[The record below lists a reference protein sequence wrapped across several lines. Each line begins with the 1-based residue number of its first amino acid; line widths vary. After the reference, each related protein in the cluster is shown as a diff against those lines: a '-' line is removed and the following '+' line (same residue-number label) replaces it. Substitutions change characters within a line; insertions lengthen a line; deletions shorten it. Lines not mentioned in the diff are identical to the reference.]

1 MAKSRSVTKSEA
13 KAAEAVVATKSSN
26 VERYQL
32 DPAQV
37 ERAATALV
45 SHMKKHVTAKE
56 EETGKK
62 NLEADADEAEPNDS
76 AIFLNVTTKKH
87 IVDHVRLRPSK
98 MFVLPHCT

>member
-13 KAAEAVVATKSSN
+13 KAADASLTTKFSN
-26 VERYQL
+26 AERYQL

-45 SHMKKHVTAKE
+45 SHMKKHVAAKE

-62 NLEADADEAEPNDS
+62 NLEADADEAEPNDA

-87 IVDHVRLRPSK
+87 IVDHVRLRPNK
-98 MFVLPHCT
+98 MFVTPH